1 MAETSTINFGW
12 TKPDPGAS
20 ANTWGSTL
28 NATTDKIDTQVF
40 ASQQAGTMIGAITM
54 FGGPTPPSNWLIC
67 DGRSLSQAVPYDKL
81 FAVIGTAFNI
91 WPARPLARS
100 TYPIC
105 RASFA
110 LVAGPSNAL
119 GSTGGVATVTLDAT
133 MIPAH
138 THTLA
143 TQCGSRSCRDSG
155 YTHTHTDAGHI
166 HGITDN
172 QHEHGGI
179 IQPGGQFSLGIA
191 GGTLIGGAGFSG
203 PSGTGITI
211 NAGAANIQAAQPA
224 ITVPTAQPAITVA
237 ANTGGGAAHPN
248 IPPYV
253 AINHIIRYA

>member
-40 ASQQAGTMIGAITM
+40 ASQQAGTMIGEVTM
-54 FGGPTPPSNWLIC
+54 FAGPTPPSNWLIC
-67 DGRSLSQAVPYDKL
+67 DGRSLSQAAPYDKL
-81 FAVIGTAFNI
+81 FAVIGTAFNVAGAA
-91 WPARPLARS
+91 PG
-100 TYPIC
+100 
-105 RASFA
+105 SFN
-110 LVAGPSNAL
+110 LPNLQGVFSLGAGPSNAL

-138 THTLA
+138 THTA
-143 TQCGSRSCRDSG
+143 TQPAHGHAA
-155 YTHTHTDAGHI
+155 TQPAHTHTDAGHI

-179 IQPGGQFSLGIA
+179 IQPGGQYSLGIA